1 MILLAVKRLGLRKH
15 LESSK
20 GDESFPEQLGL
31 WKVLEPSREG
41 EKFPESC
48 PKEQFRDEDEKD
60 YCFPL
65 CEKSP
70 LHQE

>member
-31 WKVLEPSREG
+31 WKVLA
-41 EKFPESC
+41 
-48 PKEQFRDEDEKD
+48 PKNKFRDEDEKD

>member
-1 MILLAVKRLGLRKH
+1 LAVERLGLGKH

-20 GDESFPEQLGL
+20 GDESLPEQLGL

-48 PKEQFRDEDEKD
+48 PKEQSKDEKRLL
-60 YCFPL
+60 FPSL
-65 CEKSP
+65 
-70 LHQE
+70 